1 VVQKL
6 PLLEGLG
13 ISHALLKA
21 LPTEVKVSCNYLF
34 SGLQLHTLEGTLE
47 QSLVML

>member
-21 LPTEVKVSCNYLF
+21 LPTEVKVSYLF
-34 SGLQLHTLEGTLE
+34 SGLLLRTLDGTLID
-47 QSLVML
+47 

>member
-13 ISHALLKA
+13 MSHALLKA
-21 LPTEVKVSCNYLF
+21 LPTEVKVSGNFQF
-34 SGLQLHTLEGTLE
+34 SVPSSQMK
-47 QSLVML
+47 MLTINLNA